1 MPALML
7 GAFAER
13 VRLAVSF
20 RPDTHGSVHS
30 MSLCAGTLP
39 AQQRFWAIYKHSFTQ
54 PTSQIDEGV
63 S

>member
-13 VRLAVSF
+13 VRFAVSF

-39 AQQRFWAIYKHSFTQ
+39 AQQNPWAKRSTWDVQEDCIG
-54 PTSQIDEGV
+54 I
-63 S
+63 